1 MTPIEGSINGQ
12 PVKPADQEMTRN
24 EPNYFVII
32 RNRAKGGIA
41 LIIDTGNP
49 NGIKVELKKGD
60 IFDYQSQGLSIRLRG
75 T

>member
-1 MTPIEGSINGQ
+1 MTPIEGNINGQ
-12 PVKPADQEMTRN
+12 PVNPSDEEMTRN
-24 EPNYFVII
+24 EQNYFVII
-32 RNRAKGGIA
+32 RNRVEGGIA

-60 IFDYQSQGLSIRLRG
+60 IFDYQSQDISIRLRG